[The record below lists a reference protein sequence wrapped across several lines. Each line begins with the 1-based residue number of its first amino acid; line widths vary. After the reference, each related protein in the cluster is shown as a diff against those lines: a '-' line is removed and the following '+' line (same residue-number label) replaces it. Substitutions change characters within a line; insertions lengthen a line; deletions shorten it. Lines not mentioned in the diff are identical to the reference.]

1 MDHLLSGD
9 MTSVRTDAL
18 SRFAKFLKGARNSP
32 STEVRVMCGVVA
44 GDVQT
49 TTGSNVRLLQMETCL
64 DPFSAT
70 SEAIKKILVS
80 RLPGVPD
87 RDSGGWAT

>member
-1 MDHLLSGD
+1 
-9 MTSVRTDAL
+9 
-18 SRFAKFLKGARNSP
+18 
-32 STEVRVMCGVVA
+32 MCGVLA

-49 TTGSNVRLLQMETCL
+49 TTGSNVRLLQMETGL
-64 DPFSAT
+64 DPFTAT

-87 RDSGGWAT
+87 RDKWRLGYLTNLLQARGEAFYAGEETELISTLIDSLCSS